1 MPAPSLSSL
10 WGYFMRMM
18 LISSLL
24 FQTNR
29 HFNLKMMLPSISFS
43 IPPWSIVCKNIIV
56 TCQHDLHL
64 VEDVLKAKMGVFNA
78 ESVMSSVLTGSVCFD
93 VVAKLP

>member
-1 MPAPSLSSL
+1 MNY
-10 WGYFMRMM
+10 GDRFM
-18 LISSLL
+18 LANVVSDP
-24 FQTNR
+24 TY
-29 HFNLKMMLPSISFS
+29 
-43 IPPWSIVCKNIIV
+43 IIV

-93 VVAKLP
+93 VAENIETM